1 MKAIK
6 IISVVV
12 VSAAILIS
20 LLHYM
25 ILEPY
30 QQYKTEEHDVI
41 LVLVSENEAKETI
54 LTSWEEGAEILN
66 PGDYKIFDSLISG
79 YVVVDDQY
87 YIDDKMTSIANFP
100 MKMPNAD
107 LKIYAKVRP
116 LTNISSLSFAEP
128 DTVHAY
134 FSSVTSLKDNYNN
147 PSIEND
153 TSYYE
158 LKETTM
164 GNIQNIIQYYPA
176 KETIILYRSY
186 AISENMDNILVLQDE
201 FWTDIQIDLRN
212 KTVIFNGRY
221 SRMGMF
227 GSITNPSA
235 SHSASTGKIAITYN
249 IDSLAIDG
257 DNPPLPPNFD
267 TITYSSSVIYA
278 DNIVKF
284 KELWDSDGYEYA
296 KTCYKQ
302 IDSLLRSLSKHIK
315 IFDK

>member
-128 DTVHAY
+128 DTVNAY
-134 FSSVTSLKDNYNN
+134 FSSVTSLKDYYNN
-147 PSIEND
+147 LSNEND

-176 KETIILYRSY
+176 KETIMLYRSY
-186 AISENMDNILVLQDE
+186 ALSENIPNVLYIQDE
-201 FWTDIQIDLRN
+201 FGMSIQIDLKN
-212 KTVIFNGRY
+212 KTVIFNGKY
-221 SRMGMF
+221 TRMGMA
-227 GSITNPSA
+227 GSIANPSA
-235 SHSASTGKIAITYN
+235 GGGSIAITYN